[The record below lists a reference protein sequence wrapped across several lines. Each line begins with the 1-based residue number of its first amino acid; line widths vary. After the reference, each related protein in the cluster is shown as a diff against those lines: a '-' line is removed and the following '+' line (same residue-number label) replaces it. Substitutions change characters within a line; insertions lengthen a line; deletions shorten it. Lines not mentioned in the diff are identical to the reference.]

1 MIFNE
6 EYEFNFDLDA
16 TLENILIPKLTNK
29 QVINPSNQIFVNL
42 LIIVVSP
49 MKAGATPKVLA
60 RNHLK

>member
-1 MIFNE
+1 M
-6 EYEFNFDLDA
+6 
-16 TLENILIPKLTNK
+16 TNK